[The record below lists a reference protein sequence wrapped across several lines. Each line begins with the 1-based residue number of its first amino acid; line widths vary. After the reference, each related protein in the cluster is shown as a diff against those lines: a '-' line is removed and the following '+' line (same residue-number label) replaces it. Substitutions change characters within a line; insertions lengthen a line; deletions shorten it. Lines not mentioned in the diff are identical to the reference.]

1 MSYIIEI
8 ISGVRSIRGE
18 TGISPALLLDVVIR
32 VIDPRLKGLLDANS
46 VHIKDLARV
55 SRVGFIAD
63 ETKRPKK
70 CALAVRKGLEV
81 YVPLEGVIDIEKEV
95 DRLTKQMGKVK
106 KELEEKLKK
115 LNNPNFIEKA
125 KREVVEE
132 QIKIKEG
139 LEFELKSLQKS
150 YTLLQG

>member
-1 MSYIIEI
+1 
-8 ISGVRSIRGE
+8 
-18 TGISPALLLDVVIR
+18 
-32 VIDPRLKGLLDANS
+32 
-46 VHIKDLARV
+46 
-55 SRVGFIAD
+55 
-63 ETKRPKK
+63 
-70 CALAVRKGLEV
+70 
-81 YVPLEGVIDIEKEV
+81 LEGVIDIEKEV

-115 LNNPNFIEKA
+115 LSNPNFVQKA

-139 LEFELKSLQKS
+139 LEFELKSLQKA